1 MTEDKE
7 KLQYLFRSLKHHPS
21 PYLIYELDG
30 SIRWANLAAK
40 YIFRTEEMDDLKVLI
55 PKERLES
62 LESKDGIAQAYDTP
76 VEVSLRKIK
85 FLMRTRVHRIPF
97 DGSEDFLLI
106 EILCPSREGLEAL
119 QMTISCIE
127 FERIDLAYQKQI
139 DLKTSI

>member
-55 PKERLES
+55 PKESLES

-85 FLMRTRVHRIPF
+85 FFMRT
-97 DGSEDFLLI
+97 
-106 EILCPSREGLEAL
+106 
-119 QMTISCIE
+119 
-127 FERIDLAYQKQI
+127 
-139 DLKTSI
+139 